1 MKTIK
6 IYYMKCFYYFL
17 FAILFNL
24 PLFAQ
29 ESLNSD
35 SLISD
40 FEYFTR
46 LLETTHPDPYSGF
59 GGKVFFMKRLII

>member
-1 MKTIK
+1 
-6 IYYMKCFYYFL
+6 MKCFYYFL

-59 GGKVFFMKRLII
+59 GGKVFL